1 MENKS
6 NNVLTTNQTMLM
18 IVGSMIGIGIL
29 SLPTNLAK
37 IAENDGWI
45 GVIIGSLY
53 PFYMVLCAILIFKDN
68 SYYNTNIV
76 EISKNYFGKIFR
88 QCIFLC
94 ICFPIFY
101 LYNYYHC

>member
-29 SLPTNLAK
+29 SLPANLTK
-37 IAENDGWI
+37 IAENNGWI

-53 PFYMVLCAILIFKDN
+53 PFHMVLCAILIFKDN
-68 SYYNTNIV
+68 SYHNTNIV
-76 EISKNYFGKIFR
+76 EISKNYFGKF
-88 QCIFLC
+88 
-94 ICFPIFY
+94 
-101 LYNYYHC
+101 

>member
-29 SLPTNLAK
+29 SLPANLTK
-37 IAENDGWI
+37 IAENNGWI

-53 PFYMVLCAILIFKDN
+53 PFIWYFVL
-68 SYYNTNIV
+68 Y
-76 EISKNYFGKIFR
+76 
-88 QCIFLC
+88 
-94 ICFPIFY
+94 
-101 LYNYYHC
+101 